1 MKNLIILTGMSGSG
15 KSVAL
20 GALEDMNIFCIDNL
34 PPLLIPKIVD
44 LMETTEGGMDNVG
57 LGIDLRGKEL
67 FDTLIS
73 ELEKVQCNHHID
85 LKIIF
90 LDTTNEKLVTRYK
103 ETRRSHPLDHDM
115 NVLQAIQKEREL
127 LDELKHRA
135 DVIIDTTELKPKE
148 LRAEMFEE
156 ITGDGDGGF
165 SVNILSFGF
174 KHGVPIDAD
183 LMFDV
188 RFLPNPHYIDELQ
201 PYTGLD
207 EPVYKYVMGF
217 KETNIFYTKLLD
229 MIRYLLPQYLKEGKS
244 QLVIGIGCTG
254 GQHRSV
260 ALAERL
266 TDELREYYDF
276 KIVTE
281 HRDALIEGVR
291 NEQN

>member
-20 GALEDMNIFCIDNL
+20 EALEDMDIFCIDNL
-34 PPLLIPKIVD
+34 PPILIPKIVD
-44 LMETTEGGMDNVG
+44 LMETTEGRMDNVG

-73 ELEKVQCNHHID
+73 ELEKVQDNPHIN

-90 LDTTNEKLVTRYK
+90 LDTTNEKLVARYK
-103 ETRRSHPLDHDM
+103 ETRRSHPLDHGM
-115 NVLQAIQKEREL
+115 NVLQAIQKERKL
-127 LDELKHRA
+127 LDELKYRA
-135 DVIIDTTELKPKE
+135 GTIIDTTELKPKE
-148 LRAEMFEE
+148 LRARMFEE

-188 RFLPNPHYIDELQ
+188 RFLPNPHYVDALQ

-207 EPVYKYVMGF
+207 EPVYNYVMGF

-229 MIRYLLPQYLKEGKS
+229 MVRYLLPQYLREGKS

-266 TDELREYYDF
+266 ADELREYYDF

>member
-20 GALEDMNIFCIDNL
+20 EALEDMDIFCIDNL
-34 PPLLIPKIVD
+34 PPILIPKIVE
-44 LMETTEGGMDNVG
+44 LMETTEGRMDNVG

-67 FDTLIS
+67 FDTLVS
-73 ELEKVQCNHHID
+73 ELEKVQDNPHIN

-90 LDTTNEKLVTRYK
+90 LDTTNEKLVARYK
-103 ETRRSHPLDHDM
+103 ETRRSHPLDHGM

-127 LDELKHRA
+127 LDELKYRA
-135 DVIIDTTELKPKE
+135 GTIIDTTELKPKE
-148 LRAEMFEE
+148 LRARMFEE

-188 RFLPNPHYIDELQ
+188 RFLPNPHYVDALQ

-207 EPVYKYVMGF
+207 EPVYNYVMGF

-229 MIRYLLPQYLKEGKS
+229 MIRYLLPQYLREGKS

-266 TDELREYYDF
+266 ADELREYYDF

>member
-1 MKNLIILTGMSGSG
+1 MIILTGMSGSG

-20 GALEDMNIFCIDNL
+20 EALEDMDIFCIDNL
-34 PPLLIPKIVD
+34 PPILIPKIVD
-44 LMETTEGGMDNVG
+44 LMETTEGRMDNVG

-67 FDTLIS
+67 FDTLVS
-73 ELEKVQCNHHID
+73 ELEKVQDNPHIN

-90 LDTTNEKLVTRYK
+90 LDTTNEKLVARYK
-103 ETRRSHPLDHDM
+103 ETRRSHPLDHGM

-127 LDELKHRA
+127 LDELKYRA
-135 DVIIDTTELKPKE
+135 GTIIDTTELKPKE
-148 LRAEMFEE
+148 LRARMFEE

-188 RFLPNPHYIDELQ
+188 RFLPNPHYVDALQ

-207 EPVYKYVMGF
+207 EPVYNYVMGF

-229 MIRYLLPQYLKEGKS
+229 MIRYLLPQYLREGKS

-266 TDELREYYDF
+266 ADELREYYDF

>member
-20 GALEDMNIFCIDNL
+20 GALEDMDIFCIDNL

-73 ELEKVQCNHHID
+73 ELEKVQVNHHID

-90 LDTTNEKLVTRYK
+90 LDTTNEKIVTRYK

-115 NVLQAIQKEREL
+115 NVLQAIRKERAL

-135 DVIIDTTELKPKE
+135 DIIIDTTELKPKE
-148 LRAEMFEE
+148 LRAKMFEE

-188 RFLPNPHYIDELQ
+188 RFLPNPHYIDALQ

-207 EPVYKYVMGF
+207 EPVYNYVMGF

-266 TDELREYYDF
+266 AVELREYYDF

>member
-1 MKNLIILTGMSGSG
+1 MIILTGMSGSG

-20 GALEDMNIFCIDNL
+20 EALEDMDIFCIDNL
-34 PPLLIPKIVD
+34 PPILIPKIVD
-44 LMETTEGGMDNVG
+44 LMETTEGRMDNVG

-67 FDTLIS
+67 FDTLVS
-73 ELEKVQCNHHID
+73 ELEKVQDNQHIN

-90 LDTTNEKLVTRYK
+90 LDTTNEKLVARYK
-103 ETRRSHPLDHDM
+103 ETRRSHPLDHDI

-127 LDELKHRA
+127 LDELKYRA
-135 DVIIDTTELKPKE
+135 DTIIDTTELKPKE
-148 LRAEMFEE
+148 LRARMFEE

-188 RFLPNPHYIDELQ
+188 RFLPNPHYVDALQ

-207 EPVYKYVMGF
+207 EPVYNYVMGF

-229 MIRYLLPQYLKEGKS
+229 MIRYLLPQYLREGKS

-266 TDELREYYDF
+266 ADELREYYDF

-291 NEQN
+291 NGQN

>member
-20 GALEDMNIFCIDNL
+20 GALEDMDIFCIDNL

-73 ELEKVQCNHHID
+73 ELEKVQVNHHID

-90 LDTTNEKLVTRYK
+90 LDTTNEKIVTRYK

-115 NVLQAIQKEREL
+115 NVLQAIRKERAL

-135 DVIIDTTELKPKE
+135 DIIIDTTELKPKE
-148 LRAEMFEE
+148 LRAKMFEE

-188 RFLPNPHYIDELQ
+188 RFLPNPHYIDALQ

-207 EPVYKYVMGF
+207 EPVYNYVMGF

-266 TDELREYYDF
+266 ADELREYYDF

>member
-20 GALEDMNIFCIDNL
+20 EALEDMDIFCIDNL

-73 ELEKVQCNHHID
+73 ELEKVQINHHIN

-90 LDTTNEKLVTRYK
+90 LDTTNEKIVTRYK

-115 NVLQAIQKEREL
+115 NVLQAIRKERAL

-148 LRAEMFEE
+148 LRAKMFEE

-207 EPVYKYVMGF
+207 EPVYNYVMGF

-229 MIRYLLPQYLKEGKS
+229 MIRYLLPHYLKEGKS

-266 TDELREYYDF
+266 ADELREYYDF
-276 KIVTE
+276 KIVAE

-291 NEQN
+291 NE

>member
-1 MKNLIILTGMSGSG
+1 MIILTGMSGSG

-20 GALEDMNIFCIDNL
+20 EALEDMDIFCIDNL
-34 PPLLIPKIVD
+34 PPILIPKIVE
-44 LMETTEGGMDNVG
+44 LMETTEGRMDNVG

-67 FDTLIS
+67 FDTLVS
-73 ELEKVQCNHHID
+73 ELEKVQDNPHIN

-90 LDTTNEKLVTRYK
+90 LDTTNEKLVARYK
-103 ETRRSHPLDHDM
+103 ETRRSHPLDHGM

-127 LDELKHRA
+127 LDELKYRA
-135 DVIIDTTELKPKE
+135 GTIIDTTELKPKE
-148 LRAEMFEE
+148 LRARMFEE

-188 RFLPNPHYIDELQ
+188 RFLPNPHYVDALQ

-207 EPVYKYVMGF
+207 EPVYNYVMGF

-229 MIRYLLPQYLKEGKS
+229 MIRYLLPQYLREGKS

-266 TDELREYYDF
+266 ADELREYYDF

>member
-1 MKNLIILTGMSGSG
+1 MIILTGMSGSG

-20 GALEDMNIFCIDNL
+20 EALEDMDIFCIDNL
-34 PPLLIPKIVD
+34 PPILIPKIVD
-44 LMETTEGGMDNVG
+44 LMETTEGRMDNVG

-67 FDTLIS
+67 FETLVS
-73 ELEKVQCNHHID
+73 ELESVQDNPHIN

-90 LDTTNEKLVTRYK
+90 LDTTNEKLVARYK
-103 ETRRSHPLDHDM
+103 ETRRSHPLDHGM

-127 LDELKHRA
+127 LDELKYRA
-135 DVIIDTTELKPKE
+135 HTIIDTTELKPKE
-148 LRAEMFEE
+148 LRAGMFEE
-156 ITGDGDGGF
+156 ITGDGEGGF

-188 RFLPNPHYIDELQ
+188 RFLPNPHYVDELQ

-207 EPVYKYVMGF
+207 APVYDYVMGF
-217 KETNIFYTKLLD
+217 KETSIFYTKLLD
-229 MIRYLLPQYLKEGKS
+229 MIRYLLPQYLREGKS

-266 TDELREYYDF
+266 AAELREYYDF

>member
-1 MKNLIILTGMSGSG
+1 MIILTGMSGSG

-20 GALEDMNIFCIDNL
+20 EALEDMDIFCIDNL
-34 PPLLIPKIVD
+34 PPILIPKIVD
-44 LMETTEGGMDNVG
+44 LMETTEGRMDNVG

-67 FDTLIS
+67 FDTLVS
-73 ELEKVQCNHHID
+73 ELEKVQDNPHIN

-90 LDTTNEKLVTRYK
+90 LDTTNEKLVARYK

-127 LDELKHRA
+127 LDELKYRA
-135 DVIIDTTELKPKE
+135 DTIIDTTELKPKE
-148 LRAEMFEE
+148 LRARMFEE

-183 LMFDV
+183 LMFGV
-188 RFLPNPHYIDELQ
+188 RFLPNPHYVDALQ

-207 EPVYKYVMGF
+207 EPVYDYVMGF

-229 MIRYLLPQYLKEGKS
+229 MIRYLLPQYLREGKS

-266 TDELREYYDF
+266 ADELREYYDF

-291 NEQN
+291 NGQN

>member
-1 MKNLIILTGMSGSG
+1 MIILTGMSGSG

-20 GALEDMNIFCIDNL
+20 EALEDMDIFCIDNL
-34 PPLLIPKIVD
+34 PPILIPKIVD
-44 LMETTEGGMDNVG
+44 LMETTEGRMDNVG

-67 FDTLIS
+67 FDTLVS
-73 ELEKVQCNHHID
+73 ELEKVQDNPHIN

-90 LDTTNEKLVTRYK
+90 LDTTNEKLVARYK

-127 LDELKHRA
+127 LDELKYRA
-135 DVIIDTTELKPKE
+135 DTIIDTTELKPKE
-148 LRAEMFEE
+148 LRARMFEE

-188 RFLPNPHYIDELQ
+188 RFLPNPHYVDALQ

-207 EPVYKYVMGF
+207 EPVYDYVMGF

-229 MIRYLLPQYLKEGKS
+229 MIRYLLPQYLREGKS

-266 TDELREYYDF
+266 ADELREYYDF

-291 NEQN
+291 NGQN

>member
-1 MKNLIILTGMSGSG
+1 MIILTGMSGSG

-20 GALEDMNIFCIDNL
+20 GALEDMDIFCIDNL
-34 PPLLIPKIVD
+34 PPILIPKIVD
-44 LMETTEGGMDNVG
+44 LMETTEGRMDNVG

-67 FDTLIS
+67 FDTLVS
-73 ELEKVQCNHHID
+73 ELEKVQDNPHIN

-90 LDTTNEKLVTRYK
+90 LDTTNEKLVARYK

-127 LDELKHRA
+127 LDELKYRA
-135 DVIIDTTELKPKE
+135 DTIIDTTELKPKE
-148 LRAEMFEE
+148 LRARMFEE

-188 RFLPNPHYIDELQ
+188 RFLPNPHYVDALQ

-207 EPVYKYVMGF
+207 EPVYDYVMGF

-229 MIRYLLPQYLKEGKS
+229 MIRYLLPQYLREGKS

-266 TDELREYYDF
+266 ADELREYYDF

-291 NEQN
+291 NGQN